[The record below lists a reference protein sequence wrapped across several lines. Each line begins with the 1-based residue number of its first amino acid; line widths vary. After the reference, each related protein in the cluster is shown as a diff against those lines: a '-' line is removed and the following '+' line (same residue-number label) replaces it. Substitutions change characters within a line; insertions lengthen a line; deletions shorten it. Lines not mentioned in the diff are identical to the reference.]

1 MADVKGQHYSILYSV
16 RGTPVLSV
24 YPESSIVVPSGVVG
38 IVFHSEDHL
47 FKRAA
52 NDSLDLPAIPQTAGP
67 GLIDDLVCSIRFAD
81 RGIFSGVTLMIR
93 GSVRSKYRVQSTY
106 GIRRSVKFS
115 VKKVRRSVQKNGMVV
130 IVIRYE
136 TKIQRLD
143 RVVSGSDSG
152 SFDVLLYPLS
162 LFFFFFLS
170 LFAFNH
176 ATYSPGEG
184 SQIGLEEFIIFEQCV
199 SVS

>member
-1 MADVKGQHYSILYSV
+1 
-16 RGTPVLSV
+16 
-24 YPESSIVVPSGVVG
+24 
-38 IVFHSEDHL
+38 
-47 FKRAA
+47 
-52 NDSLDLPAIPQTAGP
+52 
-67 GLIDDLVCSIRFAD
+67 
-81 RGIFSGVTLMIR
+81 
-93 GSVRSKYRVQSTY
+93 
-106 GIRRSVKFS
+106 
-115 VKKVRRSVQKNGMVV
+115 MVV

-136 TKIQRLD
+136 TKIQRLN